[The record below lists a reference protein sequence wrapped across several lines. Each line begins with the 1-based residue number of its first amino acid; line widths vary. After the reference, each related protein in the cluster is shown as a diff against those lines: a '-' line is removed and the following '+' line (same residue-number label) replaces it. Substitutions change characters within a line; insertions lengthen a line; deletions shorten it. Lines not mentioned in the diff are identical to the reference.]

1 MIYNIAL
8 LKAGLFGV
16 VGFQEPLDT
25 NSQGILDA
33 PLKVSSSGVYFQDVH
48 ELLRIEYIRS
58 ICNEEVSN
66 DNTKFNTY
74 LTRSIEASINNML
87 WYMYNKKKPEVSAL
101 LDNYVLFDRANS
113 FENTIDNVANTFVGY
128 KIDLSKSNNIKAS
141 IEQIGT
147 QFDSSEA
154 MTVYLYHT
162 SQKAALKTETIT
174 TDVSDQKLT
183 TLSDWAMEYVMV
195 NGYGGSFII
204 GYNQTGKTA
213 KAINRSWS
221 DSAHKKIS
229 AWFDICPII
238 VKDYTGAEIPNIEDI
253 ISTSDTY
260 GLNFK
265 IKVESDLTQ
274 FFIDNK
280 NEFAKAISM
289 QFAFDMLWKI
299 YYSNRNNEDKRFNG
313 QALLIELKGTDEN
326 KEIGLEYKLKKTIE
340 ELNFD
345 FSQLDNRLLPP
356 NDAFSF
362 TDL

>member
-1 MIYNIAL
+1 MIYDIAL
-8 LKAGLFGV
+8 LKTGLFGV

-25 NSQGILDA
+25 ENQGILGA
-33 PLKVSSSGVYFQDVH
+33 ALKVSSSGVYFQDVH
-48 ELLRIEYIRS
+48 ELLRIEYIRA

-87 WYMYNKKKPEVSAL
+87 WAMYNKKKPEVSTL
-101 LDNYVLFDRANS
+101 LDNYILFDEANS

-128 KIDLSKSNNIKAS
+128 KIDLSKSNNIKAT

-154 MTVYLYHT
+154 ITVYLYHT
-162 SQKAALKTETIT
+162 SQKAALKTESIT
-174 TDVSDQKLT
+174 TSVSDQKLST
-183 TLSDWAMEYVMV
+183 ISDWALEYVMA

-204 GYNQTGKTA
+204 GYKQTGLTA
-213 KAINRSWS
+213 KAINRSWG
-221 DSAHKKIS
+221 DSAIQNNS
-229 AWFDICPII
+229 SWFGICPIK
-238 VKDYTGAEIPNIEDI
+238 VPDYTGVEIPNVEDI
-253 ISTSDTY
+253 ISTSSTY

-280 NEFAKAISM
+280 NEFGKAISM

-299 YYSNRNNEDKRFNG
+299 YYSNRNNEDKRFNK

-326 KEIGLEYKLKKTIE
+326 KEMGLEYKLSRTIK

-345 FSQLDNRLLPP
+345 FSQLDSRLLPP
-356 NDAFSF
+356 NDVFSF